1 MGVRLKVQERVQVN
15 LRVRVPR
22 DFPDSLVVK
31 TLHFH
36 CRENRLDFWSGNYDP
51 AYCTV
56 WQRKKKSRGT

>member
-1 MGVRLKVQERVQVN
+1 MKVRERAQVDS
-15 LRVRVPR
+15 RVRVPR

-36 CRENRLDFWSGNYDP
+36 CRENRLDFWSANYDP

-56 WQRKKKSRGT
+56 WQRKKKKKSRGT